1 MLILALDTATP
12 AVVAGVVAQA
22 RGSWEIREQRSVPAA
37 QRQAEVLGAV
47 LAELGVAAHDLD
59 GVVVGVGP
67 GPFTGLRVGVVA
79 AAAYAHARAVPSYGV
94 CSLDALVPMVANG
107 LPPATAGPV
116 ARVAVTDARRREVY
130 WCAYDVAGQRVRG
143 PSVDRPADLA
153 AASWITDAV
162 EFVGNPGLSDVL
174 GRPVTPAEP
183 AIDVLVARAG
193 LSDDLAAWPDPVP
206 LVPDY
211 LRRPDA
217 VPPGARKSAAQR

>member
-12 AVVAGVVAQA
+12 TVVAGVVAQV
-22 RGSWEIREQRSVPAA
+22 RGSWEIRAQRSVPAA
-37 QRQAEVLGAV
+37 RRQAEVLGAV

-59 GVVVGVGP
+59 GVIVGVGP

-94 CSLDALVPMVANG
+94 CSLDALVPIVANG
-107 LPPATAGPV
+107 QPPGPV

-153 AASWITDAV
+153 AAPWLTDTV
-162 EFVGNPGLSDVL
+162 EFVGDPALGDVL
-174 GRPVTPAEP
+174 GRPVVAAEP

-193 LSDDLAAWPDPVP
+193 LSDDPAAWPEPVP

-217 VPPGARKSAAQR
+217 VPPGARKSAAAR